1 MHRTRPLLVLL
12 FLTMTALPLF
22 ADDQEKAEKQANRM
36 NAMALDATGRRMV
49 SMTMADFL
57 KIERPALVRA
67 RRHTGLNYGS
77 MFIAQQLIA
86 NGAEME
92 DIAAQ
97 LKAGKTVYQIANER
111 KTDWKVMAGQAKKLY
126 SKVESNL
133 YKHFLNDTYYEADVA
148 REQADKYD
156 PNADI
161 VREDGKVL
169 QKDMEEAQ
177 ARYMFLKTMR
187 TWNVP
192 RTSVW
197 TAQKGMRPIETM
209 CAHSR
214 SREWVEGQLPPPVA
228 FHRSRRIPRRKLLV
242 GLRPGA
248 MILFPPLGPLR

>member
-22 ADDQEKAEKQANRM
+22 ADDQEKAEKQANRT

-57 KIERPALVRA
+57 KIERPALVEA

-177 ARYMFLKTMR
+177 ARYMFLKDHADMER
-187 TWNVP
+187 PKDQRLDSSKRNAAYRDNVRAFP
-192 RTSVW
+192 
-197 TAQKGMRPIETM
+197 QQGMGGRP
-209 CAHSR
+209 APAA
-214 SREWVEGQLPPPVA
+214 GGLPPQ
-228 FHRSRRIPRRKLLV
+228 
-242 GLRPGA
+242 
-248 MILFPPLGPLR
+248 